1 MSAIA
6 IPTISVNQDFVTV
19 FGQEVFPQQLHGGMI
34 LTERIEAL
42 NFRIRE
48 SNPEYKTEWHV
59 AGDPTLI
66 LIQKGT
72 LRITLQNGDFQDFGS
87 GTMFI
92 AQDYLPEN
100 IDFDP
105 KKHGH
110 MAEVNGQES
119 LLAVHI
125 RLSKR

>member
-1 MSAIA
+1 MPAIA

-48 SNPEYKTEWHV
+48 SNPGYKTEWHV

-92 AQDYLPEN
+92 AQDYLPIN

-105 KKHGH
+105 NKHGH
-110 MAEVNGQES
+110 QAEVIGKQS
-119 LLAVHI
+119 LLAIHI
-125 RLSKR
+125 KLSEI